1 MTVISQPSVSFMR
14 PNVPSRTGPKRLL
27 SRRHILAGAALLIAT
42 WLTGESRAQESEADQ
57 KVWNAGAYS
66 FSDELG
72 GFRITSV
79 SGTGTREDPIVIQE
93 ELESSSPVTL
103 TIRTIRPIRPFDS
116 SGFYANGI
124 LFMRIEALNN
134 SGQAWV
140 EFEFELQEIEGKAS
154 VFGDGLSFDQRRT
167 DNVNISSDS
176 FAEYSRDFEPYD
188 RLRYTD
194 GKVDPREVAG
204 FSFLVTDYTPRWRF
218 YLVQD
223 PRIPSS

>member
-1 MTVISQPSVSFMR
+1 MR
-14 PNVPSRTGPKRLL
+14 QYVPCRTGPKHAGPT
-27 SRRHILAGAALLIAT
+27 SHFLAGASLLIAT
-42 WLTGESRAQESEADQ
+42 LIVGESRSQETEAEQ

-72 GFRITSV
+72 GFRITGV

-93 ELESSSPVTL
+93 ELVSSSPVTL
-103 TIRTIRPIRPFDS
+103 TIRTTRPIRPFDNT
-116 SGFYANGI
+116 GLYANGI
-124 LFMRIEALNN
+124 LFMRIEPLNS

-167 DNVNISSDS
+167 DNVNITSDS
-176 FAEYSRDFEPYD
+176 FIEYSRDFEPYD

-194 GKVDPREVAG
+194 GKVDPGKASS

>member
-1 MTVISQPSVSFMR
+1 MR
-14 PNVPSRTGPKRLL
+14 PYVPCRTGPKRRHP
-27 SRRHILAGAALLIAT
+27 RRHILAGAALLIAT
-42 WLTGESRAQESEADQ
+42 WLSDEGRSQETEADQ

-79 SGTGTREDPIVIQE
+79 SGTGTREDPFVIKE
-93 ELESSSPVTL
+93 ELQSATPVTL
-103 TIRTIRPIRPFDS
+103 TIRTTRPIRPFDS
-116 SGFYANGI
+116 SGFYASGI
-124 LFMRIEALNN
+124 MFVRVEALNN

-140 EFEFELQEIEGKAS
+140 EFEFELQELQGHAS

-167 DNVNISSDS
+167 DNANISSDS
-176 FAEYSRDFEPYD
+176 FAQYSRDFEPYD

-194 GKVDPREVAG
+194 GKVDPRAVVG

>member
-1 MTVISQPSVSFMR
+1 MR
-14 PNVPSRTGPKRLL
+14 PNVPCRTGLNRFSPLCQT
-27 SRRHILAGAALLIAT
+27 LAGASLLIAAS
-42 WLTGESRAQESEADQ
+42 LTTESRSQETGGNQ
-57 KVWNAGAYS
+57 KVWTAGAYS

-79 SGTGTREDPIVIQE
+79 SGKGTREDPLVIRE

-103 TIRTIRPIRPFDS
+103 TMRTIRPIRPFDS
-116 SGFYANGI
+116 TGSYANGI
-124 LFMRIEALNN
+124 MFMRIQAVNN

-140 EFEFELQEIEGKAS
+140 EFEFELQEIEGKPSA
-154 VFGDGLSFDQRRT
+154 FGDGLSFDQRRT
-167 DNVNISSDS
+167 DSANISSNS
-176 FAEYSRDFEPYD
+176 FSRYSRDFEPYD
-188 RLRYTD
+188 RLRFTE
-194 GKVDPREVAG
+194 GKVDPRELAD